1 MGERSKDKELKKDIK
16 KLNRKKA
23 DKFINIRQNTLQGKS
38 DFLGAK

>member
-23 DKFINIRQNTLQGKS
+23 EQKMGNAQI
-38 DFLGAK
+38 